1 MTQTQITLAIAVVVG
16 LVVVK
21 WCFRRPAR
29 NVASPIRARSGRSG
43 SPLIWLVVLAV
54 MLYFLWPHLGTLFPA
69 LIKQLSTITHASSS
83 TLHSVTTHTT
93 AAAHSSSSYVSLARQ
108 DALSAGIDPDQ
119 FVRQINEESGF
130 NPTIVSPKG
139 AIGIAQI
146 MPDTAKGWNVNPWN
160 PIDALKA
167 AAVHMAFYAR
177 AYGGNQAMALAAYNA
192 GTGGVESA
200 VRACGTNWQ
209 ACLPQ
214 ETQAYIRVILS

>member
-1 MTQTQITLAIAVVVG
+1 MIPNQLLVPGILIASGAFLFMRLGRKRTVMV
-16 LVVVK
+16 
-21 WCFRRPAR
+21 P
-29 NVASPIRARSGRSG
+29 PRARSGGSG
-43 SPLIWLVVLAV
+43 SPLLWLIVLAV
-54 MLYFLWPHLGTLFPA
+54 VLYFLWPHLGTMLPA
-69 LIKQLSTITHASSS
+69 LMKQFSTITHASSS
-83 TLHSVTTHTT
+83 IVQRTTSHMT
-93 AAAHSSSSYVSLARQ
+93 AVVHSSSSYVTLARQ

-146 MPDTAKGWNVNPWN
+146 MPETAKGWNVNPWN
-160 PIDALKA
+160 AVDSLQA
-167 AAVHMAFYAR
+167 AAVHMAAYAR

-214 ETQAYIRVILS
+214 ETQAYIHVILD

>member
-1 MTQTQITLAIAVVVG
+1 MIPTQLLVPGILIASGAILFMRLG
-16 LVVVK
+16 QK
-21 WCFRRPAR
+21 R
-29 NVASPIRARSGRSG
+29 NVMVSPRARSGSSS
-43 SPLIWLVVLAV
+43 SPLLWLIVLAV
-54 MLYFLWPHLGTLFPA
+54 VLYFLWPHLGTLLPA
-69 LIKQLSTITHASSS
+69 LMKQLSTITHASSS
-83 TLHSVTTHTT
+83 IVQRTTSHTT
-93 AAAHSSSSYVSLARQ
+93 AVLHSSSSYVALTRQ

-146 MPDTAKGWNVNPWN
+146 MPETAKGWNVNPWN
-160 PIDALKA
+160 PTDSLKA
-167 AAVHMAFYAR
+167 AAVHMALYAKN
-177 AYGGNQAMALAAYNA
+177 YGGNQAMALAAYNA

-214 ETQAYIRVILS
+214 ETQAYIRVILD